1 MIGLCRSMLGE
12 RHCGLI
18 RISGTSDTF
27 LWAVGC
33 GLYPPR
39 TSEWL
44 DRTRD
49 APITLSW
56 VPSHI
61 HRRATLCGR
70 RPLLAI
76 AINLKFHQW
85 GALEPTMSMACR
97 KGTFCKRSRQ
107 ESSLRLQEVSQAQK
121 RRKLWRRRRKHTSA
135 EQCELWQ
142 RTRKQASAN
151 RYHFTRAVLLRLPL
165 LLLLLLLLLLDRLAC
180 GGCRGS
186 RNRR

>member
-1 MIGLCRSMLGE
+1 LWSVRI
-12 RHCGLI
+12 I

-33 GLYPPR
+33 ILHVVGPNARCSHYAQLGTFPHSSARDTLYHQLR
-39 TSEWL
+39 T
-44 DRTRD
+44 
-49 APITLSW
+49 APFARHCNQFEISS
-56 VPSHI
+56 V
-61 HRRATLCGR
+61 GR
-70 RPLLAI
+70 SNQQCP
-76 AINLKFHQW
+76 
-85 GALEPTMSMACR
+85 MACR
-97 KGTFCKRSRQ
+97 KGTFCKPSSQ
-107 ESSLRLQEVSQAQK
+107 ESSLRLQEVGQAQK

-142 RTRKQASAN
+142 RTRKQANAN

-165 LLLLLLLLLLDRLAC
+165 LLLLLLLLLLDSLAC